1 MADNKPGLFTQ
12 ALGTLGNAAKN
23 VGNGFLE
30 QSGLGRL
37 GRTIDSL
44 RERRLG
50 RKPGA
55 PAAPGNFDVKFIG
68 DKDFRV
74 KIRVPDL
81 YLYTPGL
88 NYRNYLLEAGGIIF
102 PYTPSISQDYTAS
115 YATVNPTHSNY
126 ALHFY
131 KNSSPGNI
139 TVTGKFTVQNNEEA
153 YMWLQ
158 TMHILRAVTKMR
170 FGTDPNAGSPPPICR
185 FDAYGEQQYKN
196 IPVVISSFKLELPD
210 SVDYYATKM
219 DDIVGGTNGNS
230 PTGTM
235 VPTISQ
241 ITLTLLP
248 MYSRQELL
256 GQSQVEEYVA
266 GTPNLRRK
274 GYL

>member
-1 MADNKPGLFTQ
+1 MADNKPGLFNQ
-12 ALGTLGNAAKN
+12 ALGTLGTAAKN
-23 VGNGFLE
+23 VGNGLLE

-37 GRTIDSL
+37 GRTIGSL

-55 PAAPGNFDVKFIG
+55 PAAAPNFDVRFVG

-74 KIRVPDL
+74 KIRVPDF

-88 NYRNYLLEAGGIIF
+88 NYRSYLLEAQGIVF
-102 PYTPSISQDYTAS
+102 PYTPAISQDFSAS
-115 YATVNPTHSNY
+115 YSTVNPTHSNY

-131 KNSSPGNI
+131 KSSSPGNI

-153 YMWLQ
+153 YLWLQ
-158 TMHILRAVTKMR
+158 TMHILRSVTKMR

-196 IPVVISSFKLELPD
+196 VPVVISAFKLELPD
-210 SVDYYATKM
+210 NVDYYATKM
-219 DDIVGGTNGNS
+219 DDIDGGANGNS

-235 VPTISQ
+235 VPTVSQ
-241 ITLTLLP
+241 ITVTLLP